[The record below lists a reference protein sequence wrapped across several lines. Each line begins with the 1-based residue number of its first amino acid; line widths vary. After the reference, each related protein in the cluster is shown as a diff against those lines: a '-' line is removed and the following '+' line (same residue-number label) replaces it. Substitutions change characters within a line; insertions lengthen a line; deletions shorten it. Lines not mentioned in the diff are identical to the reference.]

1 MTLLQTADS
10 ITIPGVENE
19 EIVLSLS
26 SRSDNSAVFVVSEEN
41 VLKES
46 IQISFMQSG
55 LDKVAYFTWR
65 GTTLSGQVQAGS
77 HSWSLEGC
85 GIECYSWVKQDRT
98 SWQEET
104 CEKAPDSEL
113 ITPKRNIGKRLRY
126 TFETHFLTTST
137 L

>member
-46 IQISFMQSG
+46 I
-55 LDKVAYFTWR
+55 
-65 GTTLSGQVQAGS
+65 
-77 HSWSLEGC
+77 
-85 GIECYSWVKQDRT
+85 
-98 SWQEET
+98 
-104 CEKAPDSEL
+104 
-113 ITPKRNIGKRLRY
+113 
-126 TFETHFLTTST
+126 
-137 L
+137 